1 MAFMRAYVSEHTHRF
16 LVADTLEDPVMCGPN
31 HIDLPE
37 GTYDEGTYDE
47 DHTMCLEQAIVV
59 CALFNEYRIDRF
71 EIVEKYWGNLS
82 APGYMDQTD
91 YVLGDTRADV
101 AAELLFMHFDGDYDL
116 DEEEIA
122 DVAFLESLLE
132 TEDVL

>member
-1 MAFMRAYVSEHTHRF
+1 MAFMRAYVSDHTHRF
-16 LVADTLEDPVMCGPN
+16 LVADTLDESVMCGPN
-31 HIDLPE
+31 RINLPV
-37 GTYDEGTYDE
+37 GTYDE
-47 DHTMCLEQAIVV
+47 DHTMCLDQALTVHW
-59 CALFNEYRIDRF
+59 LLDEYKVSRF

-91 YVLGDTRADV
+91 YVLGDTRAEV

-116 DEEEIA
+116 DEEEIV

-132 TEDVL
+132 IEEENLT